1 MDHLEQLLRFCC
13 AAWLCLAH
21 TYTSLRV
28 AVWLGGGRSLFAGAA
43 TLLAVALA
51 LAVAAFHLLIAT
63 GTYTPLGASV
73 LGALECALAAFATRR
88 AGPLA
93 PVLGR
98 FRRALGRIVT
108 KARQSP
114 HRGRIGFFVVTS
126 VLVSFRCLLYV
137 PNTFDTVVY
146 HGTRA
151 AMWLQ
156 EGHLGAMWGAGP
168 WELYGVFPGGS
179 ELFTSLAMLPF
190 HHDLLAAFVDQGMW
204 LGLGVVVWALLRE
217 LGVKEPNGSI
227 AAAFVLGV
235 PTLRLLTGSCYVE
248 PTLCLGLALGVF
260 FTLRLWRTGEA
271 AAALLAIG
279 SYGIAASTKFSVMG
293 TAATGGV
300 LAVLGC
306 VLGRAPRG
314 KALAFAAVGV
324 GVALVATGPWLL
336 NALRLTGYPFSP
348 MPLQVGG
355 VTLGVSRLLER
366 FMASAMAPEAFVW
379 ANEWPLLQHT
389 FRLPVGPTLESVG
402 VFVALPLLL
411 MPVGLGV
418 LLWRRRVA
426 AAATFAVLLAVAI
439 AAYLSPSMWQV
450 RYGWPFSYSRFLLPI
465 VVLAVPVAA
474 VVANARAGRM
484 SLLARFLWA
493 GFFVNTL
500 VFGFPWLHA
509 DEFWGIALLVLV
521 ACGWRSIGCAL
532 CGRGA
537 GGAVRAAVHGALAVL
552 VGFGLLHWKDAVRT
566 TALREGVVL
575 HPFERGYLP
584 MAIELDREP
593 ERQRRIAITSGPSLP
608 NPTLPNMWPS
618 YHYLGRRLQN
628 RLVYVSPLPDG
639 RIPVYYPSDGWEAQA
654 DFEVWYR
661 RLVEL
666 GVTDVLAQP
675 PVSIELQWM
684 LQHPER
690 FEGAA
695 DAAGEGGLFRLRAK

>member
-1 MDHLEQLLRFCC
+1 MVHLEQLLRLGCALWLC
-13 AAWLCLAH
+13 AAHL
-21 TYTSLRV
+21 YTSGRL
-28 AVWLGGGRSLFAGAA
+28 ALWLGGGRSLFVGGA

-51 LAVAAFHLLIAT
+51 LATISFHLLIAT
-63 GTYTPLGASV
+63 GTYTPLGASL
-73 LGALECALAAFATRR
+73 LGAVESALAAFATRR
-88 AGPLA
+88 
-93 PVLGR
+93 LGSTAVVVAR
-98 FRRALGRIVT
+98 FRRAIARVVA
-108 KARQSP
+108 KARTSP

-126 VLVSFRCLLYV
+126 VLVSCRCLLYV

-204 LGLGVVVWALLRE
+204 FGLGVAVWALLRE
-217 LGVKEPNGSI
+217 LGVKEPNGSV

-248 PTLCLGLALGVF
+248 PTLCLGLVLGVF

-271 AAALLAIG
+271 AAAMLAIG
-279 SYGIAASTKFSVMG
+279 SFGIAASTKFSVMG

-314 KALAFAAVGV
+314 RALAFAGGGIAL
-324 GVALVATGPWLL
+324 ALVATGPWLL

-355 VTLGVSRLLER
+355 VTLGVGRLLER
-366 FMASAMAPEAFVW
+366 FMANAMAPEAFVW

-389 FRLPVGPTLESVG
+389 FRLPAGPTLESVG

-411 MPVGLGV
+411 APVGLVV
-418 LLWRRRVA
+418 LLRRRRFA
-426 AAATFAVLLAVAI
+426 AAAKFVVLLAVAV

-450 RYGWPFSYSRFLLPI
+450 RYGWPISYSRFLLPI

-474 VVANARAGRM
+474 LVANARAGHW
-484 SLLARFLWA
+484 SLVGRFLWA

-500 VFGFPWLHA
+500 VFGFAWLHP

-521 ACGWRSIGCAL
+521 ACGWWAIAGAL
-532 CGRGA
+532 
-537 GGAVRAAVHGALAVL
+537 RARVGSASRVAVHLGLTVL
-552 VGFGLLHWKDAVRT
+552 VGFGLLHWKEAVRA
-566 TALREGVVL
+566 TALREGIVL

-639 RIPVYYPSDGWEAQA
+639 RVPIYYPSDGWEAQA
-654 DFEVWYR
+654 DFETWYR

-690 FEGAA
+690 FEGSP

>member
-1 MDHLEQLLRFCC
+1 MVHLEQLLRFGC
-13 AAWLCLAH
+13 ALWLCSAH
-21 TYTSLRV
+21 LYTSARL
-28 AVWLGGGRSLFAGAA
+28 AWWLGGGRSLFVGGA

-51 LAVAAFHLLIAT
+51 LATISFHLLIAT
-63 GTYTPLGASV
+63 GTYTPLGASL
-73 LGALECALAAFATRR
+73 LGAVECALAAFATRR
-88 AGPLA
+88 LGSTAVVLA
-93 PVLGR
+93 R
-98 FRRALGRIVT
+98 FRRAIARVVA
-108 KARQSP
+108 KARTSP
-114 HRGRIGFFVVTS
+114 HRGRIGFFVVTT
-126 VLVSFRCLLYV
+126 VLVSCRCVLYV

-204 LGLGVVVWALLRE
+204 FGLGVAVWALLRE
-217 LGVKEPNGSI
+217 LGVKEPNGSV

-248 PTLCLGLALGVF
+248 PTLCLCLALGVF

-314 KALAFAAVGV
+314 RALAFAAGGV
-324 GVALVATGPWLL
+324 VLALVATGPWLL

-411 MPVGLGV
+411 APVGLVV
-418 LLWRRRVA
+418 LLRRRRFA
-426 AAATFAVLLAVAI
+426 AAATFVVLLAVAV

-474 VVANARAGRM
+474 VVGNARAGRW
-484 SLLARFLWA
+484 SLVGRFLWA

-521 ACGWRSIGCAL
+521 ACGWCAV
-532 CGRGA
+532 A
-537 GGAVRAAVHGALAVL
+537 GALRARVGSASRAVVHLGLTVL
-552 VGFGLLHWKDAVRT
+552 VGFGLLHWKDSVRA

-584 MAIELDREP
+584 MAIELDRET

-639 RIPVYYPSDGWEAQA
+639 RVPIYYPSDGWEAQA
-654 DFEVWYR
+654 DFETWYR